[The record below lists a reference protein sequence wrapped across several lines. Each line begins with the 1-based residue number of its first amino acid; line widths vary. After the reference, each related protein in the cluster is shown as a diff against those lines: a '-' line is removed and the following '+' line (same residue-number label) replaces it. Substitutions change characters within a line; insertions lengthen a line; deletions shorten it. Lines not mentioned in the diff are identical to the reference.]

1 MKASDVIVV
10 GGGINGLMSACKLI
24 QHGFQVTLVERG
36 QCAREASWA
45 GGGILIPLYPWR
57 YTDPIARL
65 DALAAP
71 QWSRLSE
78 TLASATGI
86 DPQYTPHGIMHARVE
101 DAQKACAWSAR
112 HHDMLASLSSSQAHA
127 CLGELTSTSLEPA
140 FWISERGS
148 IRTPRL
154 GQALRQWLMDHPH
167 ATVVE
172 HFEVTSLL
180 STQGRVQ
187 GVEGPQGRYLA
198 PRVVMAGGPWTRQLM
213 ARHVLLPITPV
224 RGQMLLFRPERP
236 LLRAVMLMNGFYL
249 IPRRDHHILAGST
262 FEDAG
267 FDRTTTA
274 EGYAQI
280 HAKAVE
286 MLPSLAHVEVTH
298 HWAGLRPGSPGSVPF
313 VGPASD
319 IEGLYVNAGHG
330 GNGVVLSPATAD
342 LLCAWMTGSSFPVD
356 PAPYAVPDSG

>member
-10 GGGINGLMSACKLI
+10 GGGINGMMSACKLV
-24 QHGFQVTLVERG
+24 QDGFQVTLVERG

-57 YTDPIARL
+57 YADPIARL

-71 QWSRLSE
+71 QWTDLANM
-78 TLASATGI
+78 LASATGI

-101 DAQKACAWSAR
+101 DDQNARAWSAR
-112 HHDMLASLSSSQAHA
+112 HNDMLTSLGSSQAHT
-127 CLGELTSTSLEPA
+127 CLGQLTTTSLEPA
-140 FWISERGS
+140 FWISGRGS

-167 ATVVE
+167 ATLVE

-180 STQGRVQ
+180 SAGGRIQ
-187 GVEGPQGRYLA
+187 GVAGSQGRYLA
-198 PRVVMAGGPWTRQLM
+198 PRVVMAGGPWTRELM
-213 ARHVLLPITPV
+213 ARHVSLPITPV

-249 IPRRDHHILAGST
+249 IPRQDHHILAGST
-262 FEDAG
+262 FENAG
-267 FDRTTTA
+267 FDRTTTV

-280 HAKAVE
+280 HAKALE
-286 MLPSLAHVEVTH
+286 MLPALKDIEVTH

-313 VGPASD
+313 VGAVND
-319 IEGLYVNAGHG
+319 VEGLYVNAGHG

-342 LLCAWMTGSSFPVD
+342 LLCAHIKGTTPSVD
-356 PAPYAVPDSG
+356 PAPYTLPDSG